1 MRNLRRSVVATA
13 VALALSLELGVVAV
27 HARTAPVSAPSA
39 APPLAAALAVVAPA
53 LSGAAATELAPPVAV
68 APAVRPAMAAPPARK
83 ARRRTPTGTRV
94 VRPAPKPKACPP
106 TPRVPAT
113 RATRAH
119 AVDGSVAVYATPGAA
134 KPSRAMANPRPEDG
148 MELEFLVKERRGE
161 WLKVQLP
168 VRPNMTYGWIRVSEV
183 QLSGLPYRI
192 LVERCAH
199 RVTVFQDGR
208 VVLRD
213 VVAVGKPQ
221 TPTPLGESFV
231 DYTYPYSMRSG
242 YGPWLISVAL
252 FSEVLQD
259 FGGGRGQIALHG
271 TNASSSLG
279 RDASHGCVRLP
290 PDVSTRIAKM
300 VKPGTPVTITP

>member
-1 MRNLRRSVVATA
+1 MRSLRRSVIATA
-13 VALALSLELGVVAV
+13 VAVALSLELGVVAV

-39 APPLAAALAVVAPA
+39 AAPAPAALLVVAPA
-53 LSGAAATELAPPVAV
+53 LSGATATELAAPVTAV
-68 APAVRPAMAAPPARK
+68 PAARPAAPPPAST
-83 ARRRTPTGTRV
+83 ARRRTPTRIRV
-94 VRPAPKPKACPP
+94 ARPAPKPKACPP

-113 RATRAH
+113 RSTRAH
-119 AVDGSVAVYATPGAA
+119 AVDGSVAVYSAPGAA
-134 KPSRAMANPRPEDG
+134 KPARTMQNPRPEDG
-148 MELEFLVKERRGE
+148 MPLEFLVKARRGE

-183 QLSGLPYRI
+183 ELSGLPYRI

-199 RVTVFQDGR
+199 RVTVFQDGH
-208 VVLRD
+208 VALRD

-231 DYTYPYSMRSG
+231 DYTYAYSMRSG

-290 PDVSTRIAKM
+290 PDVSTRIAKL